1 MLLVGLILMLTKKIS
16 PVSRG
21 SSHCLICSTGSVAF
35 IMVLIKEEGNTP
47 VPFCLILY
55 SGANLSK
62 LGKTAKSVPEFICKN

>member
-1 MLLVGLILMLTKKIS
+1 
-16 PVSRG
+16 
-21 SSHCLICSTGSVAF
+21 
-35 IMVLIKEEGNTP
+35 MVLIKEEGNTP